1 LINRIVVFLPNYF
14 SQKYTFYNIMDRF
27 SFLNAAHT
35 EFFAQL
41 YDQYTINPDS
51 VEPSWRSF
59 FQGFDFG
66 MTTYNDEN
74 FTDNPVQQMQNIAV
88 ANVDNGQVSDKI
100 LKEFN
105 VLKLIDG
112 YRTRGHLF
120 TKTNPVRERRVF
132 TPALELADFGLSN
145 ADLNMVFDA
154 AKILGH
160 QPKSLQEIV
169 AHLRN
174 VYCQHIGIEYM
185 YMRNPEV
192 IQWIQNRLNIN
203 DNLPSFDVSQKKV
216 ILEKLNQAVSF
227 ENFLHTKYV
236 GQKRFSL
243 EGGESVIAGLDALIE
258 AAAEK
263 GVEQF
268 VMGMAHRGRLNVL
281 ANIFNKST
289 QDIFSEFDGK
299 DYDQE
304 YFDGD
309 VKYHLGLTSDRKTRS
324 GKHININLAPN
335 PSHLETVGAVIE
347 GITRAKQDKHF
358 PDDFS
363 KVLPIAVH
371 GDAAI
376 AGQGLLYEIIQMAQ
390 LDGYKTGGTIHI
402 VINNQVG
409 FTTNYLDARSSTYCT
424 DVAKVTLSPVL
435 HVNADDA
442 EAVVHAMLFALDYRM
457 QFGRDVFIDLLGYR
471 KYGHNEGD
479 EPRFTQPL
487 LYKIIAK
494 HKNPR
499 DIYAEKLL
507 AQNIIDGN
515 FVKELETLYKQDL
528 DDNLEASR
536 KKSLTIITPFMQ
548 NEWTG
553 FAQVSDDVM
562 LQKVDTKFDKKTLDS
577 IIQTIST
584 LPADKKFINKISKIV
599 NDRKTVYD
607 NNVIDWGTAE
617 TLAYGSLLTEGY
629 DVRIS
634 GQDVERGTF
643 SHRHAVVKVE
653 DSEEEV
659 ILLNDIKGKKGK
671 FNVFNSLLS
680 EYGVL
685 GFDYGYALANPNA
698 LTIWEAQFGDFSNGA
713 QIMIDQYISCG
724 EDKWNNQN
732 GIVLLLPHGYEGQGA
747 EHSSARMERYLQ
759 LCARHNMY
767 VADCTTPANFFHLL
781 RRQMKTK
788 FRKPLIVFSPKS
800 LLRDSR
806 CVSTQDEIANGTF
819 QETFDDTT
827 VNKKEVKSLVFCTGK
842 FYYDITAEREINGRK
857 DVAVVRIEQLFPLPT
872 EQLKAII
879 AQYPN
884 ADDYVWAQ
892 EEPKNMG
899 AYSYMLM
906 NFNLVKWRLA
916 SLKAY
921 AAPAAGSYT
930 RAKRRHADAIRMVFD
945 KNLFR

>member
-1 LINRIVVFLPNYF
+1 
-14 SQKYTFYNIMDRF
+14 MDRF

-41 YDQYTINPDS
+41 YDQYLDNPDS

-66 MTTYNDEN
+66 MTTYDKEN
-74 FTDNPVQQMQNIAV
+74 AV
-88 ANVDNGQVSDKI
+88 AQIANFAAEPQDCSLVSNQ
-100 LKEFN
+100 LNKEFQ

-120 TKTNPVRERRVF
+120 TKTNPVRERRTY
-132 TPALELADFGLSN
+132 TPTLDLETFGLSSS
-145 ADLNMVFDA
+145 DLNTVFDA
-154 AKILGH
+154 AKAMYIA
-160 QPKSLQEIV
+160 PCTLQEILN
-169 AHLRN
+169 HLN
-174 VYCQHIGIEYM
+174 EIYCQSIGVEYM
-185 YMRNPEV
+185 YIRNPDVVE
-192 IQWIQNRLNIN
+192 WIQKRIGRN
-203 DNLPSFDVSQKKV
+203 DNHPDFSVDQKKN
-216 ILEKLNQAVSF
+216 ILEKLNEAVSF

-243 EGGESVIAGLDALIE
+243 EGGESIIPAIDALIE

-263 GVEQF
+263 GVEHF
-268 VMGMAHRGRLNVL
+268 VMGMAHRGRLNIL
-281 ANIFNKST
+281 ANIFHKPT

-309 VKYHLGLTSDRKTRS
+309 VKYHLGLTSEKTTKT
-324 GKHININLAPN
+324 GKKININLAPN

-347 GITRAKQDKHF
+347 GITRAKQDKYF

-376 AGQGLLYEIIQMAQ
+376 AGQGIVYEIIQMAQ
-390 LDGYKTGGTIHI
+390 LEGYKTGGTIHL

-409 FTTNYLDARSSTYCT
+409 FTTNYQDARSSTYCT

-442 EAVVHAMLFALDYRM
+442 EAVVHAMLFALDFRM
-457 QFGRDVFIDLLGYR
+457 TFGRDVFIDLLGYR

-479 EPRFTQPL
+479 EPRFTQPV
-487 LYKIIAK
+487 LYKIIAR

-499 DIYAEKLL
+499 DIYADKLIVDG
-507 AQNIIDGN
+507 IIDQAYVN
-515 FVKELETLYKQDL
+515 KIESDYKANL
-528 DDNLEASR
+528 DMNLEESR
-536 KKSLTIITPFMQ
+536 KKSLTIIKPFMQ
-548 NEWTG
+548 EEWKG
-553 FAQVSDDVM
+553 FEQVSDKKM
-562 LQKVDTKFDKKTLDS
+562 LENVDTTFNKNILNN
-577 IIQTIST
+577 IIEAVST
-584 LPADKKFINKISKIV
+584 LPSDKKFINKISKIV
-599 NDRKTVYD
+599 ADRKAQYD
-607 NNVIDWGTAE
+607 NNTIDWGTAE
-617 TLAYGSLLTEGY
+617 TLAYGTLLTEGY
-629 DVRIS
+629 NVRVS

-659 ILLNDIKGKKGK
+659 ILLNNLKESKGN
-671 FNVFNSLLS
+671 FNIFNSLLS
-680 EYGVL
+680 EYAVL
-685 GFDYGYALANPNA
+685 GFDYGYALANPNT
-698 LTIWEAQFGDFSNGA
+698 LTIWEAQFGDFSNGC

-781 RRQMKTK
+781 RRQMKTN
-788 FRKPLIVFSPKS
+788 FRKPLVVFSPKS
-800 LLRDSR
+800 LLRHPL
-806 CVSTQDEIANGTF
+806 CVSTQDDLANGTF
-819 QETFDDTT
+819 QETIDDNQ
-827 VNKKEVKSLVFCTGK
+827 VDKSQVKSLVFCTGK
-842 FYYDITAEREINGRK
+842 FYYDILAERDQNGRN
-857 DVAVVRIEQLFPLPT
+857 DVALVRIEQLFPLPV

-879 AQYPN
+879 ARYPN
-884 ADDYVWAQ
+884 VDDYVWAQ

-899 AYSYMLM
+899 AYSFMLM
-906 NFNLVKWRLA
+906 NFDLVKWRLA

-921 AAPAAGSYT
+921 SAPAAGSNT
-930 RAKRRHADAIRMVFD
+930 RDRRRHADAIKMVFD